1 MSAGR
6 GIFQIHPPTNVRIVL
21 CNASKKM
28 QSSKMFFGVDG
39 LGSFDSAFGLAQDF
53 RFAQSPRG
61 LVCARYEKLIWE
73 ISVESHP
80 ANVML

>member
-39 LGSFDSAFGLAQDF
+39 LGDF
-53 RFAQSPRG
+53 VVQKA
-61 LVCARYEKLIWE
+61 EKGC
-73 ISVESHP
+73 V
-80 ANVML
+80 NV